1 MSEKHSGGIINIKI
15 YNERARE
22 SDGLNRYMDLKVD
35 FAFKLLFGTEGN
47 EPILRALLNAIL
59 NRETAVA
66 FFCPNSLNNPVK
78 TR

>member
-1 MSEKHSGGIINIKI
+1 M
-15 YNERARE
+15 
-22 SDGLNRYMDLKVD
+22 NRYMDLKVD